1 MTLIR
6 NVDHI
11 KQPIDFTGLQN
22 GKLHPT
28 DIDAVLEFD
37 NEAVIF
43 MELKDV
49 KSSGIPVGQR
59 LLLERLVDSWHTS
72 KSIAMNIVHNQLGS
86 EPIHIHLCD
95 VVAYYMNGKW
105 YDSNINVK
113 DALNKLGKHWEIKK
127 LKF

>member
-28 DIDAVLEFD
+28 DIDAVLEFN
-37 NEAVIF
+37 NEAIIF

-59 LLLERLVDSWHTS
+59 LLLERLVDSWHTP
-72 KSIAMNIVHNQLGS
+72 KSIAMKVIHNQLGS
-86 EPIHIHLCD
+86 EPIQLHLCS
-95 VVAYYMNGKW
+95 VTAYYMNGNWHESK
-105 YDSNINVK
+105 INVK
-113 DALNKLGKHWEIKK
+113 DSLNKLGQYWDIKK